1 MIKRM
6 IRRIRQS
13 IGWQGKQRGPTE
25 PPQAGARKGT
35 VVGANFVGRPRT
47 ESETTAWPRSLSRH
61 RRARRVS
68 VRGLGSE
75 WNLLDGSG
83 SEVSRKPPRGPSV
96 AISDSEF
103 SEFFAIEY
111 ARLCWLGCALTGSP
125 AQAEELAQEAL
136 VRLWWRWR
144 LVGQPKDPASYVRR
158 VLVNRHRSLLR
169 RAAVEARS
177 LAKTGPEQLALPA
190 GDEQAMVLWQAVQAL
205 PVRQRAV
212 LVLRYYE
219 DRTEAEVAQLLG
231 LQVGT
236 VKSRTH
242 RALARLRDQLES
254 PTLDPVSRTEEGP

>member
-1 MIKRM
+1 M
-6 IRRIRQS
+6 
-13 IGWQGKQRGPTE
+13 
-25 PPQAGARKGT
+25 
-35 VVGANFVGRPRT
+35 N
-47 ESETTAWPRSLSRH
+47 
-61 RRARRVS
+61 
-68 VRGLGSE
+68 
-75 WNLLDGSG
+75 GSG
-83 SEVSRKPPRGPSV
+83 SDVSRKPLRGPSV
-96 AISDSEF
+96 AVNDSEF
-103 SEFFAIEY
+103 SEFFASEY

-144 LVGQPKDPASYVRR
+144 LVGRPKDPASYVRR

-242 RALARLRDQLES
+242 RALARLRDQLGS
-254 PTLDPVSRTEEGP
+254 PTLDPASRTEEGP